1 MITVKITTA
10 NVTTPAMGKL
20 KLVKNDSIMFIKER
34 FVVSSTPSLR
44 EHPVFS
50 APEKK
55 KKKTGFVMVCHAKD
69 TQSSAV

>member
-20 KLVKNDSIMFIKER
+20 KLVKNGSIMFIKER

-50 APEKK
+50 APE
-55 KKKTGFVMVCHAKD
+55 T
-69 TQSSAV
+69 